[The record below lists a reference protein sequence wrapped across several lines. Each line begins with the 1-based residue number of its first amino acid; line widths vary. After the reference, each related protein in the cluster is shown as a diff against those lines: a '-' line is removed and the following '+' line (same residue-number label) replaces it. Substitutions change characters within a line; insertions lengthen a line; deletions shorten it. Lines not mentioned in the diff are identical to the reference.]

1 MNFKEAYE
9 KMREGKKVKRKGR
22 SSCCFYDSEAGRICT
37 GDGLVIT
44 GIDFEAAL
52 ADDWEIVEEPK
63 SKVYKPK
70 PQEMYYFLAG
80 DGTPTADHNLDDGSV
95 EKFISIGNC
104 FETGEEAKI
113 IDSSD
118 KGYLV
123 EKGSAKVTVPH
134 AKVQLTEKV
143 TRTYKV
149 IKSTSIKNDK
159 NEIVRNLFIGE
170 ELEEISM
177 GNGYILA
184 KTSDGV
190 KGNVSL
196 SCLELTSE
204 NKTKQEVK
212 VEKKENKDAKN
223 YEIEASGQAKEAIN
237 LALDKLG
244 STYVYGDTGKDG
256 YDCSGLIYAVYKNQL
271 GINLPRTSSEQSQYG
286 KQVSRSDLQAG
297 DLIFFN
303 TSGNGVSHVGI
314 YMGNGEFVHASSGQ
328 KKVVVSK
335 LSENY
340 YDTRYVNA
348 TRVL

>member
-1 MNFKEAYE
+1 MD
-9 KMREGKKVKRKGR
+9 KKCK
-22 SSCCFYDSEAGRICT
+22 SSLSVLILCLVSLF
-37 GDGLVIT
+37 GLKDT
-44 GIDFEAAL
+44 GIF
-52 ADDWEIVEEPK
+52 I
-63 SKVYKPK
+63 
-70 PQEMYYFLAG
+70 
-80 DGTPTADHNLDDGSV
+80 ADHVQTTYS
-95 EKFISIGNC
+95 GNKIY

-196 SCLELTSE
+196 LCLELTSE
-204 NKTKQEVK
+204 NKTKEEVK
-212 VEKKENKDAKN
+212 LEKKDNKDTKN
-223 YEIEASGQAKEAIN
+223 YEIKASGQAKEAVD

-244 STYVYGDTGKDG
+244 STYVYGDTGKNG

-271 GINLPRTSSEQSQYG
+271 GINLPRTSSEQSKYG

-314 YMGNGEFVHASSGQ
+314 YMGDGEFVHSSSGQ
-328 KKVVVSK
+328 KKVIVSK
-335 LSENY
+335 LSESY

>member
-1 MNFKEAYE
+1 MD
-9 KMREGKKVKRKGR
+9 RKCT
-22 SSCCFYDSEAGRICT
+22 SSLSVLVLCLVSLF
-37 GDGLVIT
+37 GLKDT
-44 GIDFEAAL
+44 GIF
-52 ADDWEIVEEPK
+52 V
-63 SKVYKPK
+63 
-70 PQEMYYFLAG
+70 
-80 DGTPTADHNLDDGSV
+80 ADHVQTTYS
-95 EKFISIGNC
+95 GNKIY

-134 AKVQLTEKV
+134 AKVQIPEKV

-170 ELEEISM
+170 EIEEISM

-190 KGNVSL
+190 KGTVSL
-196 SCLELTSE
+196 LCLELTSE
-204 NKTKQEVK
+204 NKVKTEVKQEVK
-212 VEKKENKDAKN
+212 VENKDNLNNTDAKN
-223 YEIEASGQAKEAIN
+223 YEIEASGQAKEAVN

-271 GINLPRTSSEQSQYG
+271 GINLPRTSSEQSKYG
-286 KQVSRSDLQAG
+286 KQVSRSELQAG

-314 YMGNGEFVHASSGQ
+314 YMGNGQFVHASSGQ